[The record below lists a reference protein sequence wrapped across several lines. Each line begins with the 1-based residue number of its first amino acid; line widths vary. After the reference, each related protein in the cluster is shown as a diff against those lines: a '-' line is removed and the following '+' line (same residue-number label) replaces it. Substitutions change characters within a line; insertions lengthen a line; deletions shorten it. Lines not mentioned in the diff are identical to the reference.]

1 MNLWLVRHAQPLID
15 AGVCYG
21 ASDILADENATLQVA
36 RRLAG
41 ELPHGLRLIT
51 SPLQRC
57 ARLAAALQAL
67 RPDITFQTDRR
78 LAEMNFGRWELHRW
92 VDIPAAD
99 ITEWTDNF
107 GTCRFGGAESVQE
120 LMDRVTTLWDE
131 TSAAPTDAVWITHA
145 GVIRAAML
153 LSQGVRQV
161 AQANQWPRAT
171 VTFGEVLTVAS
182 RN

>member
-92 VDIPAAD
+92 VVNVSIHNCLNVQLYLLGLPYRL
-99 ITEWTDNF
+99 
-107 GTCRFGGAESVQE
+107 TCLPSYSLRPIKK
-120 LMDRVTTLWDE
+120 T
-131 TSAAPTDAVWITHA
+131 
-145 GVIRAAML
+145 
-153 LSQGVRQV
+153 
-161 AQANQWPRAT
+161 PR
-171 VTFGEVLTVAS
+171 
-182 RN
+182 